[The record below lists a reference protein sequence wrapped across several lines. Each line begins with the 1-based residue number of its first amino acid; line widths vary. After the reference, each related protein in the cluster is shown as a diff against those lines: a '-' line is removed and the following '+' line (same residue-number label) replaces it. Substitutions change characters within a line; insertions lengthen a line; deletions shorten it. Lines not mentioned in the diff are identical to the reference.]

1 MMDSVRVLVVED
13 DPSIQ
18 AILEAALED
27 AGFRIDAKSTAE
39 AAIAVLEAAE
49 PAYTAVMTDINLAP
63 RGDTGWDVG
72 RRARELNPAV
82 AIVYMTGDAAAD
94 WPSHGVPGSILLS
107 KPFAPAQAV
116 TAISQLLNTAAP
128 PGA

>member
-1 MMDSVRVLVVED
+1 MDSVRVLVVED